1 MEATASK
8 TLVIVYSY
16 HHKNTEKVAQA
27 IAGVLKAEVKHPQDT
42 SPEEIITCDLVG
54 FGAGIA
60 EEKHYEPI
68 LQLADALPPVKDKRA
83 FIFSTAGVTLKSH
96 HAALKALLVSK
107 GYTIVGEF
115 RCPGFNTNSIYK
127 YIGGL
132 NRGRPNAKDLQ
143 KAEVFAQTLEQ
154 YIG

>member
-1 MEATASK
+1 METTAAK
-8 TLVIVYSY
+8 ALVVVYSY
-16 HHKNTEKVAQA
+16 HHGNTEKVAHA
-27 IAGVLKAEVKHPQDT
+27 IADVLGAAVKHPQDT
-42 SPEEIITCDLVG
+42 TPEEISACGLVG

-60 EEKHYEPI
+60 EEKHYAPI
-68 LQLADALPPVKDKRA
+68 LALAEALLPVTGKRA
-83 FIFSTAGVTLKSH
+83 FVLSTAGVTLKSH
-96 HAALKALLVSK
+96 HAALKAILVAK

-143 KAEVFAQTLEQ
+143 KAGEFARGLEA
-154 YIG
+154 YVD

>member
-1 MEATASK
+1 METTSLK
-8 TLVIVYSY
+8 SLVIVYSY
-16 HHKNTEKVAQA
+16 HHKNTEKVATT
-27 IAGVLKAEVKHPQDT
+27 IANVLKAEVKYPRDT
-42 SPEEIITCDLVG
+42 NPEEIIKYNLVG

-68 LQLADALPPVKDKRA
+68 LKLAEALPIVKDKKA

-96 HAALKALLVSK
+96 HSTLKEILVSK
-107 GYTIVGEF
+107 GYIIVGEF
-115 RCPGFNTNSIYK
+115 RCRGFNTNSIYK

-132 NRGRPNAKDLQ
+132 NKGHPNTKDLK

-154 YIG
+154 YMD